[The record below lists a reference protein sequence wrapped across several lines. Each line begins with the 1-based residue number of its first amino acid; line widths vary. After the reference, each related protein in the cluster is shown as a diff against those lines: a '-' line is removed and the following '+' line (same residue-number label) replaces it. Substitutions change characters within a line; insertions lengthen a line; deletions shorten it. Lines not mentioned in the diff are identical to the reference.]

1 MQGDEFEEE
10 FFEIVLESGY
20 STKQLMEPLEIGK
33 LCSHY
38 FAPSDFDI
46 DINCCKNFRL
56 KASKKLI
63 TSPQILVLKIDRS
76 SLKNASISAP
86 FKLTKPELG
95 GCTYQLKGMVQLR
108 AAHYTA

>member
-1 MQGDEFEEE
+1 MQGDEFDEE
-10 FFEIVLESGY
+10 FFEVVLGSGY
-20 STKQLMEPLEIGK
+20 PMKQLKEPLEIGK

-46 DINCCKNFRL
+46 DINCCKKSRL
-56 KASKKLI
+56 KASKKLK
-63 TSPQILVLKIDRS
+63 TSPQILVLKIDRA

-86 FKLTKPELG
+86 FKITKSELG
-95 GCTYQLKGMVQLR
+95 DCTYQLKGMVQLR